1 MGFCMEKLSL
11 EVLEGRTLKG
21 FTWKAKKPKGHI
33 VIFEGMEE
41 HVSRYDGFAKF
52 LNENGYS
59 VSALDTYGQG
69 ENVDKDLSNIGVWPK
84 DGFKK
89 QITAHHMLIES
100 LKKDGLPVYVFAH
113 SMGAFM
119 GQGYIQM
126 YPGEVN
132 KIVLCGSGAKNPGVA
147 LITPLA
153 KLFIGDK
160 KRNKKAKLLNSL
172 MFGNFNKK
180 IKNPRTAYD
189 WLNNNES
196 EVDKYIADPLCGF
209 GPNCGFCLEFLK
221 GMNGLYK
228 KKGLSKIDKNLN
240 IFLIAG
246 DQDPVTNYGKF
257 PAVLTKMYNKY
268 GVNNVSSKIFKGL
281 RHELTNEDAKE
292 EVFKSVLEFFN
303 K

>member
-1 MGFCMEKLSL
+1 MEKL
-11 EVLEGRTLKG
+11 EIKVLDNQTLKG
-21 FTWKAKKPKGHI
+21 FSWNIKNPKGYV

-41 HVSRYDGFAKF
+41 HVSRYDGLAKC

-59 VSALDTYGQG
+59 VAGIDTFGQG

-89 QITAHHMLIES
+89 QISAHHTLIES
-100 LKKDGLPVYVFAH
+100 LKKNGLPVYVFAH

-126 YPGEVN
+126 YPGEVD
-132 KIVLCGSGAKNPGVA
+132 KIVLCGSGAKNGGVA

-160 KRNKKAKLLNSL
+160 KRNKKSKLLNKI

-180 IKNPRTAYD
+180 IKNPRTGYD
-189 WLNNNES
+189 WLSHNES

-209 GPNCGFCLEFLK
+209 GPRSGFCLEFLK
-221 GMNGLYK
+221 GMNDLYK
-228 KKGLSKIDKNLN
+228 KKNLSRVDKNLH

-246 DQDPVTNYGKF
+246 SEDPVTNYGKF

-268 GVNNVSSKIFKGL
+268 GVNNVSSKVFEGL
-281 RHELTNEDAKE
+281 RHELINEDSRQ
-292 EVFKSVLEFFN
+292 EVYQAVLEFFN